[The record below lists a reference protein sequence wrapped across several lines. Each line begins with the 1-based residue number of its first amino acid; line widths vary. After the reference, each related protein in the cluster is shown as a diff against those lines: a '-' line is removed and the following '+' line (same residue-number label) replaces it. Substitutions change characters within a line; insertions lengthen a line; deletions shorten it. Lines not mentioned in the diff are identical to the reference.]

1 MVSDHP
7 SQKRPMSQ
15 TLAERPPQKFW
26 NRHGLTILIW
36 LAFSGTLTY
45 GKSLLLFIAKGI
57 ESLITYK
64 VTQLQLLTQSS
75 STEAKVA
82 IQHIQQI
89 ISSSIGLHAMLT
101 TARFAVFLYWG
112 FTLISLYLKRRSNA
126 GNSLPF
132 WMRPKIAFSSI
143 VIAVAIDL
151 YTIKEIHKLSAG
163 NSLVLDFFATI
174 SSDFDRNFAS
184 GNTGG
189 SISLVLGILFIWII
203 YIIAMSVLGRF
214 FHWLGFKQV

>member
-1 MVSDHP
+1 
-7 SQKRPMSQ
+7 
-15 TLAERPPQKFW
+15 
-26 NRHGLTILIW
+26 
-36 LAFSGTLTY
+36 
-45 GKSLLLFIAKGI
+45 
-57 ESLITYK
+57 
-64 VTQLQLLTQSS
+64 
-75 STEAKVA
+75 
-82 IQHIQQI
+82 
-89 ISSSIGLHAMLT
+89 MLT

-126 GNSLPF
+126 GKSLPF

-189 SISLVLGILFIWII
+189 SISLILGILFIWII
-203 YIIAMSVLGRF
+203 YFIAMSVLGRF